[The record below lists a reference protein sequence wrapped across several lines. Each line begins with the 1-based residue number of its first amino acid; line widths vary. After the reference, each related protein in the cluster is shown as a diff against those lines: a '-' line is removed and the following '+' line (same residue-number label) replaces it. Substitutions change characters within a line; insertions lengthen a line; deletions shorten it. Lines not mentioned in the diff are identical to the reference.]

1 MYDKLIKTNKNYDDF
16 RYGGIDSLL
25 IWQGYPNIGV
35 DERNQF
41 DLLESLPGGI
51 EGLQGM
57 VNEFAKYGVKV
68 LLPYLPWDQGT
79 RNTGQ
84 SDIVS
89 LVDFI
94 IKTNS
99 SGMNGKR
106 TNFIRDTYNTFLASQ
121 YLYLF

>member
-57 VNEFAKYGVKV
+57 VNDFAKYGVKV

>member
-1 MYDKLIKTNKNYDDF
+1 M
-16 RYGGIDSLL
+16 

-57 VNEFAKYGVKV
+57 VNDFAKYGVKV

-106 TNFIRDTYNTFLASQ
+106 TNFIRDTCNTFSASQ

>member
-1 MYDKLIKTNKNYDDF
+1 MGSESDVATDWKTDLIIGNNF

-35 DERNQF
+35 DDRNQF

-51 EGLQGM
+51 EGLRGM
-57 VNEFAKYGVKV
+57 VNDFAKLGVQV

-84 SDIVS
+84 SDVVS
-89 LVDFI
+89 LIDFI
-94 IKTNS
+94 IRTNS
-99 SGMNGKR
+99 SGMNGEK
-106 TNFIRDTYNTFLASQ
+106 IELP
-121 YLYLF
+121 